1 VAALHSFARGAV
13 LFAMVL
19 GASPAHAQSEA
30 GSKIPEKPSK
40 LRILL
45 GTEAILHAT
54 DMFTTAHNLQHGG
67 VEANPVLAPLS
78 GNPLAL
84 VTLSSGINVLQ
95 IYTIAKLHKR
105 HPKVAMAWALIL
117 VGVESYAVTNN
128 IRVHG
133 QLQRAHAGTR

>member
-1 VAALHSFARGAV
+1 MAALHSFARGAV
-13 LFAMVL
+13 LFVLVL
-19 GASPAHAQSEA
+19 GASPAHAQSET
-30 GSKIPEKPSK
+30 GSGTPEKPSK

-45 GTEAILHAT
+45 GTEAILHGA

-67 VEANPVLAPLS
+67 VEANPILAPLS

-133 QLQRAHAGTR
+133 QLQRAHTVTR